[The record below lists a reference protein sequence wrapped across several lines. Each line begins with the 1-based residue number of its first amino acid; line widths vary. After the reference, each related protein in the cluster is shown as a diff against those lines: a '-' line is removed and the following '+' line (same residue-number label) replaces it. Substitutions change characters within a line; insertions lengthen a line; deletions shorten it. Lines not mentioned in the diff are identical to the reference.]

1 MSEESLDPLQSD
13 NAWNEIASK
22 DADPLDSLVDD
33 FSRIELQGYDERY
46 HVEATVIDEHI
57 YFTDAGGNSI
67 TSNYGDWTESSIENN
82 EGEQFGDGG
91 DGPGNKGKGKSND
104 KDSGSAR
111 KGKNSGTKRPK
122 AEEVALAGDK

>member
-82 EGEQFGDGG
+82 EGEQVACCLYVGQTT
-91 DGPGNKGKGKSND
+91 GPQY
-104 KDSGSAR
+104 
-111 KGKNSGTKRPK
+111 
-122 AEEVALAGDK
+122 